1 MKGLY
6 KTLYGTQ
13 VEVTELRKDKR
24 GNIVIGH
31 TETGNSVYMSEKEFN
46 KLFTKIEKK

>member
-1 MKGLY
+1 MKGFY

-13 VEVTELRKDKR
+13 VEVTEHRKDRK

-31 TETGNSVYMSEKEFN
+31 TLSGNGVHMSEKEFN